1 MDLLK
6 GEIELILWIVL
17 FILIFITAIFAYAAY
32 LFIQLMK
39 IKIPKTVKKKEE
51 ETPPRH
57 TFISIEEMNRY
68 QHEIEHQQQQQEVSS
83 SSLQ

>member
-17 FILIFITAIFAYAAY
+17 FILIFITSIFAYAAY

-51 ETPPRH
+51 ETPPRR

-68 QHEIEHQQQQQEVSS
+68 QHEIEHQQEVSS